1 MELTPTTERVIAA
14 LVEAGFDPLIVG
26 GSVRDQ
32 LLGFDSKDVDIE
44 VFEAPSFKA
53 VERALRSVGRINRAG
68 QSFGVLKL
76 IVNEEDFDVS
86 LPRRDSKVGEGH
98 GGFEVEVDPTMSY
111 REAAGRRDF
120 TINALMYSPVRGELV
135 DEYGGLADLES
146 RVLRHTTEAFSEDPL
161 RVLRG
166 VQMAGRF
173 GFELASETIEL
184 ARELA
189 PRFTE
194 LASERVVGEFDK
206 LMRKASKPSLSL
218 ASLRATKWDENLG
231 ELARVNDEELGL
243 ALDRATVSENKTLT
257 MAAVIASR
265 LLERDIDPRPTLK
278 LLVSGKRVIAE
289 SLALA
294 LLPGVGESNFDAR
307 LWAFEAA
314 PLTSRARSRV
324 LEALNGDDEGLLSRM
339 EQLGLADGPE
349 PDELDGRGLMAR
361 FPERK
366 PGPWMKEELDRARL
380 AQYARD

>member
-135 DEYGGLADLES
+135 DEYGWLADLES

-231 ELARVNDEELGL
+231 EIGRASCRERV
-243 ALDRATVSENKTLT
+243 
-257 MAAVIASR
+257 
-265 LLERDIDPRPTLK
+265 
-278 LLVSGKRVIAE
+278 
-289 SLALA
+289 
-294 LLPGVGESNFDAR
+294 
-307 LWAFEAA
+307 
-314 PLTSRARSRV
+314 
-324 LEALNGDDEGLLSRM
+324 
-339 EQLGLADGPE
+339 
-349 PDELDGRGLMAR
+349 
-361 FPERK
+361 
-366 PGPWMKEELDRARL
+366 
-380 AQYARD
+380 